1 MTKLIP
7 MLGLVAIAAGVWTCG
22 GGVKTAMDT
31 RESARDKATAAAC
44 DRYQACGLI
53 GSDAGAAYMTYDS
66 CTIEWRATWENMWPA
81 ATCAAINQPN
91 FNVCMSAIA
100 ATECMGF
107 DFVLTLAKCQAQDV
121 CIGTDAGAQ
130 GG

>member
-7 MLGLVAIAAGVWTCG
+7 ILGLAAIAAGVWTCG
-22 GGVKTAMDT
+22 GGVKPAMDT

-53 GSDAGAAYMTYDS
+53 GADAGAAYGTYDS
-66 CTIEWRATWENMWPA
+66 CTIEWRANWENAWPA
-81 ATCAAINQPN
+81 ATCTAINQAN

-100 ATECMGF
+100 ATECTGF
-107 DFVLTLAKCQAQDV
+107 DFVLTLAKCQQQDV
-121 CIGTDAGAQ
+121 CIGVDAGQ
-130 GG
+130 G